1 MKKKHRDFNIFTLSA
16 LDLFCSALGVFMIL
30 CFVIFPYYAKPDESA
45 PSKQARTCTVNLT
58 WEHVLATN
66 GEPKSLRGA
75 HDVDLYV
82 VKEAQG
88 KAAKLYSTYS
98 APPTEDEAGHLGDAR
113 NTGCETWI
121 SPELTPG
128 TYRIY
133 ARVHLITT
141 QTAVAEIAGKLGTP
155 DYNVDSLRLHLYITH
170 GNGKPE
176 QFTTTIPINGIQQTK
191 IENDRTVLTGDGW
204 NDFIEKHALKLA
216 TLKVTPDGS
225 VSITQPA
232 EASAETAL
240 EVTPDGS
247 VRITPLH

>member
-66 GEPKSLRGA
+66 GESLRGA

-82 VKEAQG
+82 VEAPG

-98 APPTEDEAGHLGDAR
+98 DPPTADEAGHLGDAR

-128 TYRIY
+128 ETYRIY
-133 ARVHLITT
+133 ARVHLITS
-141 QTAVAEIAGKLGTP
+141 QTAVAEIAGELGTP

-170 GNGKPE
+170 SNGKPE
-176 QFTTTIPINGIQQTK
+176 QFTTTISINGIQQRK
-191 IENDRTVLTGDGW
+191 IENDSTELTGDRW
-204 NDFIEKHALKLA
+204 NVFIEKHACELA
-216 TLKVTPDGS
+216 TLEVTPDGS
-225 VSITQPA
+225 VSITKG
-232 EASAETAL
+232 TTKRAL

-247 VRITPLH
+247 VRITPHH

>member
-45 PSKQARTCTVNLT
+45 PSKQARTCTINLT
-58 WEHVLATN
+58 WEHELATN
-66 GEPKSLRGA
+66 GESLRGA

-82 VKEAQG
+82 VKEAPG

-98 APPTEDEAGHLGDAR
+98 APPTADEAGHLGDAR

-121 SPELTPG
+121 SPELSPG

-133 ARVHLITT
+133 ARVHLITS
-141 QTAVAEIAGKLGTP
+141 QTAVAEIAGELGTP

-170 GNGKPE
+170 CNGKPE

-204 NDFIEKHALKLA
+204 NNFIKTHACELA
-216 TLKVTPDGS
+216 TLKVTADGS
-225 VSITQPA
+225 VSITKG
-232 EASAETAL
+232 TTKRAL

-247 VRITPLH
+247 VRITPHH

>member
-66 GEPKSLRGA
+66 RESLRGA

-82 VKEAQG
+82 VKEARG

-98 APPTEDEAGHLGDAR
+98 GPPTADEAGHLGDAR

-128 TYRIY
+128 ETYHIY
-133 ARVHLITT
+133 ARVHLITS
-141 QTAVAEIAGKLGTP
+141 QTDVAEIAGNQSTP

-170 GNGKPE
+170 SNGKPE
-176 QFTTTIPINGIQQTK
+176 QFTITIPINGIQQTK
-191 IENDRTVLTGDGW
+191 IENDRTELTGDGW
-204 NDFIEKHALKLA
+204 NKFIKDHACELA
-216 TLKVTPDGS
+216 TLVVKPDGN
-225 VSITQPA
+225 VSIPQHV
-232 EASAETAL
+232 EHGGHLKL

-247 VRITPLH
+247 VRITPHH

>member
-58 WEHVLATN
+58 WEHKLATN
-66 GEPKSLRGA
+66 SQSLRGA

-82 VKEAQG
+82 VKEAPG

-98 APPTEDEAGHLGDAR
+98 APHTADEARHLGDAR

-121 SPELTPG
+121 SPKLTPG
-128 TYRIY
+128 ETYRIY
-133 ARVHLITT
+133 ARVHLITS
-141 QTAVAEIAGKLGTP
+141 QTAVAEIAGKLGLSSTP

-170 GNGKPE
+170 CNGKPE
-176 QFTTTIPINGIQQTK
+176 QLTTTIRINGIQQTK

-204 NDFIEKHALKLA
+204 NKFIQAHARELA
-216 TLKVTPDGS
+216 TLEVKADGS
-225 VSITQPA
+225 VCITYA
-232 EASAETAL
+232 VKDENDKTSW
-240 EVTPDGS
+240 
-247 VRITPLH
+247 R

>member
-58 WEHVLATN
+58 WEHVLATTTN
-66 GEPKSLRGA
+66 GGSLRGA

-82 VKEAQG
+82 VKEALG

-98 APPTEDEAGHLGDAR
+98 DPPSADEAGHLGDAR

-128 TYRIY
+128 ETYRIY
-133 ARVHLITT
+133 ARVHLITS
-141 QTAVAEIAGKLGTP
+141 QTAVAEIAGKLGLSTP
-155 DYNVDSLRLHLYITH
+155 DYNVDSLGLHLYITH
-170 GNGKPE
+170 CNGKPE
-176 QFTTTIPINGIQQTK
+176 QFTTTIPINEIQQTK
-191 IENDRTVLTGDGW
+191 IENDRTELTGDRW
-204 NDFIEKHALKLA
+204 NVFIENHARELA
-216 TLKVTPDGS
+216 TLKV
-225 VSITQPA
+225 A
-232 EASAETAL
+232 
-240 EVTPDGS
+240 PDGS
-247 VRITPLH
+247 VRITPHH

>member
-58 WEHVLATN
+58 WEHKLATN
-66 GEPKSLRGA
+66 GESLRGA

-82 VKEAQG
+82 VKEVPG

-98 APPTEDEAGHLGDAR
+98 GPPTADEAGHLGDAR

-128 TYRIY
+128 ETYRIY
-133 ARVHLITT
+133 TRVHLITS
-141 QTAVAEIAGKLGTP
+141 QTAVAEIAGNQSTP

-170 GNGKPE
+170 SNGKPE
-176 QFTTTIPINGIQQTK
+176 QFTITIPINEIQQTK
-191 IENDRTVLTGDGW
+191 IENDCTVLTGDGW
-204 NDFIEKHALKLA
+204 NKFIKDHARELA
-216 TLKVTPDGS
+216 TLEVTADGS
-225 VSITQPA
+225 VSITYA
-232 EASAETAL
+232 VKDENDKTSW
-240 EVTPDGS
+240 
-247 VRITPLH
+247 R

>member
-58 WEHVLATN
+58 WEHELATN
-66 GEPKSLRGA
+66 GESLRGA

-82 VKEAQG
+82 VKEAPG

-98 APPTEDEAGHLGDAR
+98 GPPTADEAGHLGDAR

-128 TYRIY
+128 ETYRIY
-133 ARVHLITT
+133 TRVHLITS
-141 QTAVAEIAGKLGTP
+141 QTAVAEIAGKLGLSTP
-155 DYNVDSLRLHLYITH
+155 DYNVDRLGLHLYITH
-170 GNGKPE
+170 CNGKPE

-204 NDFIEKHALKLA
+204 NDFIKTHARELA
-216 TLKVTPDGS
+216 T
-225 VSITQPA
+225 
-232 EASAETAL
+232 L
-240 EVTPDGS
+240 EVTPDGN
-247 VRITPLH
+247 VRITPHHYNF